1 MSRQH
6 TKLSFLVK
14 QAVYSKLV
22 KGEGG
27 YGMEVFRI
35 YFPLI
40 FLVPLTF

>member
-1 MSRQH
+1 MNRQH

-14 QAVYSKLV
+14 QAVHSKLV

-27 YGMEVFRI
+27 YRMEVFRK
-35 YFPLI
+35 YFPLL

>member
-14 QAVYSKLV
+14 QTVHSKLV
-22 KGEGG
+22 KGKGG
-27 YGMEVFRI
+27 YGMKVFRK